1 MKLPNVN
8 IVIDSV
14 KDAKTKALNT
24 LVTEKSFQKPLQA
37 IIDAEAELAKA
48 VYNAFDE
55 WMNKAKVI

>member
-24 LVTEKSFQKPLQA
+24 LVIEKSFQKPLQA

-48 VYNAFDE
+48 TYNAFDE
-55 WMNKAKVI
+55 WMNKLKVI

>member
-48 VYNAFDE
+48 TYNAFDE
-55 WMNKAKVI
+55 WMNKLKVI